1 VKRTFI
7 ALFSLVC
14 FLGLQFAAAQERH
27 NYLAID
33 GEVLDEA
40 GPFYFIQQGDN
51 RNAFAKTLPLA
62 EALGLEFSFDKAT
75 STLSLTDGIIT
86 ATLKATTD
94 IVAGLAKR
102 AGPLQA
108 AGQLID
114 SPMALLV
121 NGTSYVPITPIVT
134 AFGGTS
140 EWHSGARVITVE
152 TAATLT
158 PLLAP
163 PRVGHNEGVSRI
175 ALDLPQ
181 GQSYQVQVREQA
193 MIITLP
199 NVRVPSYDSFLED
212 PNLRSVSFEVLD
224 QDAALIIQTN
234 HLLAANGQGYRLGEL
249 SHPERDVLYVDFA
262 PSMEGEQVEE
272 LAVDLTAAVPAELPP
287 QRQVVVIDAGH
298 GGKFAGAR
306 GYAQEEDV
314 VLSVALMLRNLLQE
328 QGVEVVLTRDDDSHL
343 STIYNEDLAERARY
357 ATPERNLFVSI
368 HANAADSQSA
378 QGIETWVFGK
388 PLDPSLIDIAILE
401 NGGGA
406 LGETL
411 TQEALQSASNIA
423 GDILRE
429 TQLNYSLGLAELVQE
444 HLITATGARDR
455 GVRQNVFY
463 VIRNART
470 PAILVEIGFVSHP
483 EEGRKLATE
492 DYQTIIAEG
501 LAEGILDFLTNGGI
515 LAGR

>member
-1 VKRTFI
+1 MKRTLV
-7 ALFSLVC
+7 ALFSLISI
-14 FLGLQFAAAQERH
+14 LGLQLAAAQERH

-33 GEVLDEA
+33 GELQDDA

-62 EALGLEFSFDKAT
+62 EALGLEFTFDEAT
-75 STLSLTDGIIT
+75 STLEFTDGIIT
-86 ATLKATTD
+86 ATLEATSD
-94 IVAGLAKR
+94 IVAGLVKR
-102 AGPLQA
+102 TGLLQA

-140 EWHSGARVITVE
+140 EWHAEARVITVE

-175 ALDLPQ
+175 ALDLPL
-181 GQSYQVQVREQA
+181 GQSYQVQVREYA

-199 NVRVPSYDSFLED
+199 SVRVPSYNSFLED
-212 PNLRSVSFEVLD
+212 PNLRSVSFEVLGSD
-224 QDAALIIQTN
+224 VALIIQTN

-249 SHPERDVLYVDFA
+249 NHPERDVLYVDFA
-262 PSMEGEQVEE
+262 PTMAGEQVAEAVVDLAAAMSEE
-272 LAVDLTAAVPAELPP
+272 LPS
-287 QRQVVVIDAGH
+287 QNQVVVIDAGH

-306 GYAQEEDV
+306 GYAKEEEV
-314 VLSVALMLRNLLQE
+314 VLSVALMLQSLLQE

-343 STIYNEDLAERARY
+343 STNYNEELAARARY

-368 HANAADSQSA
+368 HANAADSQNA
-378 QGIETWVFGK
+378 QGIETWVFGE

-401 NGGGA
+401 NGGGV
-406 LGETL
+406 LGEML

-444 HLITATGARDR
+444 HLISATGARDR

-483 EEGRKLATE
+483 EEGRKLTTE
-492 DYQTIIAEG
+492 DYQTIVAEG
-501 LAEGILDFLTNGGI
+501 LAEGILEFLTNGGI